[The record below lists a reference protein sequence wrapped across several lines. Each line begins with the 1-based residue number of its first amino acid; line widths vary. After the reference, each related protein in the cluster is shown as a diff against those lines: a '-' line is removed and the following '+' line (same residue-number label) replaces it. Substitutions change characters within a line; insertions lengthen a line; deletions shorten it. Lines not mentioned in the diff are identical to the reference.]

1 MNQLRDPEIYQH
13 WSIRKHILGVWRC
26 IFASYQRENLI
37 YRRRHTLRPLPG
49 VRMLFLLFADLTFD
63 GSLDILREVG
73 LAYQYGFPAE
83 ANGCEKWTRPNFV
96 HKVVKRG

>member
-1 MNQLRDPEIYQH
+1 
-13 WSIRKHILGVWRC
+13 
-26 IFASYQRENLI
+26 
-37 YRRRHTLRPLPG
+37 
-49 VRMLFLLFADLTFD
+49 MLFLLFADLTFD